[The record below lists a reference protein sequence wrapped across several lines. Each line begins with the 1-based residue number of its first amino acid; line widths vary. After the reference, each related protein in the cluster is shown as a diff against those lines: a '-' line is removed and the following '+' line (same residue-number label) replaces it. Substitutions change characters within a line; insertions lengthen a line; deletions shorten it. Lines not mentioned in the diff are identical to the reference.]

1 MNLHHLKVFL
11 AVAESGSIS
20 GGAERL
26 HISQPA
32 VTREVRELEARLGIT
47 LFDRQPRGVTLTEGG
62 LRLHRYAQRI
72 FALEQAAEADLRSF
86 AGLDDGELRLGASAT
101 LGSYLLPDLIAS
113 FHTRHP
119 EIRVDLQVSNTRE
132 ITQALA
138 DERITLGFV
147 EGGFDRTTHAF
158 QLLERDR
165 LLPVCSPTH
174 ALADRGRLAAA
185 ELAGQALYL
194 REEGSGTR
202 ASIEQAYAQQGL
214 EVRARMAIASTEALK
229 RLVRDGQ
236 GIAWLSQRVI
246 DDDLAA
252 GRLVALE
259 VEDLRIER
267 ELHLLWH
274 PTRTLSPAPAAFLAA
289 ILDKK

>member
-101 LGSYLLPDLIAS
+101 LGSYLLPDLIAR
-113 FHTRHP
+113 FHARHP

-138 DERITLGFV
+138 DERIALGFV
-147 EGGFDRTTHAF
+147 EGDFDRTTHAF
-158 QLLERDR
+158 RLLERDR

-174 ALADRGRLAAA
+174 ALAGQGRLAAT
-185 ELAGQALYL
+185 ELASQALYL

-202 ASIEQAYAQQGL
+202 ASIEQAYAHQGL

>member
-113 FHTRHP
+113 FHARHP

-138 DERITLGFV
+138 DEHIALGFV
-147 EGGFDRTTHAF
+147 EGDFDRTTHAF

-165 LLPVCSPTH
+165 LLPVCSSTH

-214 EVRARMAIASTEALK
+214 EVRACMAIASTEALK

-274 PTRTLSPAPAAFLAA
+274 PTRTLSPAPAAFLTA